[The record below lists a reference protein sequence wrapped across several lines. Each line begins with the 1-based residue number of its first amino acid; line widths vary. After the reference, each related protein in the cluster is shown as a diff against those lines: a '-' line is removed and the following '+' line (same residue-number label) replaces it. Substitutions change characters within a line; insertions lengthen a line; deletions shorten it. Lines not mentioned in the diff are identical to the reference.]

1 LNGLKWYGA
10 PLSRVNTTVLSRP
23 APRVVSQ
30 NPFPSPNIPAAKSM
44 LRDSEYPVVVAG
56 CLRGTRLK
64 IDRTA
69 ANAAVDSLG
78 ASEFVME
85 GAKELLQQLRREHDG
100 RQDEIA
106 GIAIVPASDTDEK
119 DTETKTLGKKTRIT
133 VGARSSSDARAEGFR
148 PVRLKVQ
155 SLRHIDDKC
164 SIGS

>member
-1 LNGLKWYGA
+1 MI
-10 PLSRVNTTVLSRP
+10 
-23 APRVVSQ
+23 RVVISSAVLLIGMMSQ
-30 NPFPSPNIPAAKSM
+30 NPFPSPNIPPAKSA
-44 LRDSEYPVVVAG
+44 LRDNEYPVVVAG

-100 RQDEIA
+100 HQDEIT
-106 GIAIVPASDTDEK
+106 GLAIVPASDIDDR
-119 DTETKTLGKKTRIT
+119 DTGTKPLGKKTRIT
-133 VGARSSSDARAEGFR
+133 VGTHSGSDARAEGFR

-155 SLRHIDDKC
+155 ALRHIDDKC
-164 SIGS
+164 SLGS